1 MFVYAGAV
9 EFVLEA
15 GAVAGVVEAGAVV
28 VVAFAA
34 GVLAGLSLRESSE
47 SNS

>member
-15 GAVAGVVEAGAVV
+15 GAVAGVVEGAVV